1 MRHYVH
7 GPDGT
12 KYGPADLP
20 VLQQWAT
27 EGRVTPE
34 TMIEPEVGGLPFPAR
49 DLPGLY
55 PAQQAPP
62 GFSQEPVSYAPYPHQ
77 DATTS
82 TQANNFALATWILG
96 GIGVF
101 CCPVVFGLTAVY
113 TASRAKALN
122 HPLGTTLM
130 AYSTICTVVGC
141 GLGIL
146 SVMSSGLLSGL
157 GGR

>member
-20 VLQQWAT
+20 VLLQWVT

-34 TMIEPEVGGLPFPAR
+34 TMLEPEVGGLPFPAR

-62 GFSQEPVSYAPYPHQ
+62 DNASSTVGYAPYPHQ
-77 DATTS
+77 DQTS
-82 TQANNFALATWILG
+82 RVQANNFALATWILG
-96 GIGVF
+96 GVGVF
-101 CCPVVFGLTAVY
+101 CCPVLFGLTAIY
-113 TASRAKALN
+113 TATRAKALN
-122 HPLGTTLM
+122 HPLGGTLV
-130 AYSTICTVVGC
+130 AYAVICTIVGC

-157 GGR
+157 GR